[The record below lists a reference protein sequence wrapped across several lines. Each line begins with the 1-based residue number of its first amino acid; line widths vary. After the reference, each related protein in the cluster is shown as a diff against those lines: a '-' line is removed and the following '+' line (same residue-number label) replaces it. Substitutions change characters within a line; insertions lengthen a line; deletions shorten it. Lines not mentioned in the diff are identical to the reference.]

1 MNRLVVAAAVAQED
15 EAHQQ
20 HGESHGQNRSQ
31 YERDFALQ
39 LQTQID
45 KDHEKNEADD
55 GDRQNT
61 DADQGENARLSHRSI
76 TSDPCGGSGRFYAIE
91 APLCIPVWARL

>member
-1 MNRLVVAAAVAQED
+1 MNRLVVAAAIAQED

-39 LQTQID
+39 LQTQIA
-45 KDHEKNEADD
+45 KDDEKNEAND

-61 DADQGENARLSHRSI
+61 DADQGENAHLSHSCI
-76 TSDPCGGSGRFYAIE
+76 TNDPCGGSGRFYAIE